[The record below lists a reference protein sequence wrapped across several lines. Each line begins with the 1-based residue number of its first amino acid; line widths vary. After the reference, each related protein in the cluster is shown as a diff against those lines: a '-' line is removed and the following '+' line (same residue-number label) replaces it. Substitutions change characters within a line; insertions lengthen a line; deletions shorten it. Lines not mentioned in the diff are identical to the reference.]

1 MDVSYNIMTASPPA
15 LPEKITQ
22 LQCHECNG
30 GLQSIFLNW
39 LSESFRLTPHL
50 LAHLHMELEAL
61 LAAAEFAYTVGRD
74 RPQAGDFLQN
84 ISYKYPPS
92 HLDH

>member
-1 MDVSYNIMTASPPA
+1 MMTASPSA

-39 LSESFRLTPHL
+39 LSESFRFTPNL
-50 LAHLHMELEAL
+50 LAHIHIELEAL

-84 ISYKYPPS
+84 ISYQ
-92 HLDH
+92 